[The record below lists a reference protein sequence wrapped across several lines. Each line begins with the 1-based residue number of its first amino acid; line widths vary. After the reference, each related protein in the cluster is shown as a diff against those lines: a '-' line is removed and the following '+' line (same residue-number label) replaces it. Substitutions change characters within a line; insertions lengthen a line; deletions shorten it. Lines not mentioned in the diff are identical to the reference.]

1 MSYPVISW
9 MKGVVGGLNP
19 PAGAADGSEVPAR
32 MGRMSE
38 IIMAP
43 YKGAYAEQC
52 ARGNVWFASAA
63 AVTIPVN
70 ANNLVSVFT
79 LYNPPGSGK
88 NLELID
94 FVAPVVLATTVVDGI
109 GLYYSAPNNAIAGTF
124 TTKGTPQCGLLGGG
138 ASPAGQFYSAYT
150 HSGTP
155 LLACLMGGWGAVTD
169 ANSDGP
175 VFNFNGK
182 VLIPP
187 GVAASV
193 AMTTAAGTGS
203 GITLGMSWAEHPV

>member
-1 MSYPVISW
+1 MSYPIISW
-9 MKGVVGGLNP
+9 MKGVVGGLQP
-19 PAGAADGSEVPAR
+19 PTGGMDGAEVPAR

-63 AVTIPVN
+63 AVTVPVI
-70 ANNLVSVFT
+70 AATLVSVFT
-79 LYNPPGSGK
+79 VYNPPGSGK

-94 FVAPVVLATTVVDGI
+94 FVAPLVLATSVVDGI
-109 GLYYSAPNNAIAGTF
+109 GLYYSTAAQTALGTF

-138 ASPAGQFYSAYT
+138 GSPAGQFYSAYT

-182 VLIPP
+182 VIIPP
-187 GVAASV
+187 GIAASV
-193 AMTTAAGTGS
+193 AMTTAAGTTS
-203 GITLGMSWAEHPV
+203 GITLGVSWAEHPV